1 LSNNWQNVTPS
12 AVPALPHPDKTRII
26 YCKDGKRTTG
36 HSKDQPGSAWL
47 DKLLWLL
54 LQIWNVPDTT
64 KFELEAEQMGR
75 KEIQKSK
82 WQKFAK
88 QKCSEGREFHM
99 NFLLFSLFY
108 KLRHFS
114 CKPDSKVLNYG

>member
-1 LSNNWQNVTPS
+1 MSHRLPSPRFHIRIKQGLFIVKTVNVQE
-12 AVPALPHPDKTRII
+12 I
-26 YCKDGKRTTG
+26 
-36 HSKDQPGSAWL
+36 
-47 DKLLWLL
+47 
-54 LQIWNVPDTT
+54 DTS